1 MRIKEAIWFF
11 IHHHRRNRAV
21 ARFARLCK
29 NIHRASEHPTYDI
42 TRNGESAVF
51 ARVVEGSTPLLFD
64 VGANVGDWSVMA
76 RERFPQAT
84 IHAFELNPATA
95 TQLTARLGG
104 QPGMEIHAHGLGA
117 TTGEVM
123 FFAYSGEQSVLSGM
137 RAPLHSSVPHR
148 VERSR
153 IRTGDEFCKER
164 GVERIDYL
172 KVDAEGADHEVLS
185 GFGEMLSA
193 QRVGALQFE
202 HEGGRFLRDYY
213 DLLRPKGY
221 VLGKLYAN
229 YVDFREHDIEQEHFL
244 GPNYLA
250 LPAARK
256 DLIQQLKAGWPV

>member
-1 MRIKEAIWFF
+1 MTIKETLWFF

-42 TRNGESAVF
+42 ARNGERAAL
-51 ARVVEGSTPLLFD
+51 ARVVTGPAPVLFD
-64 VGANVGDWSVMA
+64 VGANVGDWTVMA
-76 RERFPQAT
+76 RELFPAARV
-84 IHAFELNPATA
+84 HAFELNPVTA

-104 QPGMEIHAHGLGA
+104 QAGLEIHAHGLGA
-117 TTGEVM
+117 TSGEVN

-137 RAPLHSSVPHR
+137 RAPLHSRVPHE
-148 VERSR
+148 VKRSR
-153 IRTGDEFCKER
+153 IRTGDEFCRER

-172 KVDAEGADHEVLS
+172 KVDAEGADHEVLT
-185 GFGEMLSA
+185 GFGEMLSG
-193 QRVGALQFE
+193 QRIAAVQFE

-213 DLLRPKGY
+213 DLLRPRGY

-229 YVDFREHDIEQEHFL
+229 YVDFREHDIDQEHFL

-250 LPAARK
+250 LPATRE
-256 DLIQQLKAGWPV
+256 DLIRSLKVGWPV